1 MASPF
6 VPDCELCRRFG
17 DGGCAGQQA
26 GGRNRAGGNW
36 NWGGRGRARGDWS
49 WGGRGRAGGDWGW
62 AGRGRSR
69 WGSCWSGRGY
79 GRGCRQYSQPDSFR
93 RRQAHSLYPG

>member
-17 DGGCAGQQA
+17 DGGCSGQQA
-26 GGRNRAGGNW
+26 GGRNRPGGNW
-36 NWGGRGRARGDWS
+36 NWGGRGRAGGDWS
-49 WGGRGRAGGDWGW
+49 WG
-62 AGRGRSR
+62 GRGRSR
-69 WGSCWSGRGY
+69 WGSCWSDRGY

-93 RRQAHSLYPG
+93 CRQAHSLYPG